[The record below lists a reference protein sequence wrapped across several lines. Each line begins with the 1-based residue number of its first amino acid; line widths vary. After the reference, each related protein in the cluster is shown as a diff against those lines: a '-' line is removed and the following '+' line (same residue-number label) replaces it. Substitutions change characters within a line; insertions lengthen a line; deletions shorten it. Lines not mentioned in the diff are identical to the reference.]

1 MAHDLVIRDGLI
13 VDGTGADAYRG
24 DVAID
29 GDSIAAVGE
38 VQGNGKREIDANGNA
53 ITPGFVDL
61 HTHFDAQ
68 AGWDPLL
75 TPASWHGV
83 TTALIGNCGV
93 TFAPCKPSDQTTLAG
108 IMETVEDLSLIH
120 I

>member
-68 AGWDPLL
+68 AGWD
-75 TPASWHGV
+75 
-83 TTALIGNCGV
+83 
-93 TFAPCKPSDQTTLAG
+93 
-108 IMETVEDLSLIH
+108 LSLIH

>member
-13 VDGTGADAYRG
+13 VDGTGAEPYAG
-24 DVAID
+24 DIAID
-29 GDSIAAVGE
+29 GDTIAAVGE
-38 VQGNGKREIDANGNA
+38 VDEEGHQEINADGNA

-75 TPASWHGV
+75 TPVSWHGV
-83 TTALIGNCGV
+83 TTALFGNCGV
-93 TFAPCKPSDQTTLAG
+93 TFYVTCVRTC
-108 IMETVEDLSLIH
+108 IETESSRWLRW
-120 I
+120 